1 MKKAYSLDTIKKNS
15 IPIAKEYGVARLY
28 VFGSYARGEATGSSD
43 IDLLIDKGSMRNLLQ
58 YFGFVAALEDVFK
71 VHVDVV
77 TTTSS
82 DRDFLNRIKKEAIL
96 IYEPEG
102 QTSSAEDKAILQRC

>member
-1 MKKAYSLDTIKKNS
+1 MKKVYSLDTIKKNS

-28 VFGSYARGEATGSSD
+28 VFGSYARGEATESSD

-58 YFGFVAALEDVFK
+58 YFGFVSALEDIFK

-102 QTSSAEDKAILQRC
+102 QTYPAKDQAVLH

>member
-28 VFGSYARGEATGSSD
+28 VFGSYARGEATGYSD
-43 IDLLIDKGSMRNLLQ
+43 IDLLIEKGSMKNLFQ
-58 YFGFVAALEDVFK
+58 YFGFIAALESIFK

-102 QTSSAEDKAILQRC
+102 QTYPAKNQAVLR